1 MKKIKYAL
9 FLIFVIFFGIT
20 VYQNLPFL
28 IARHAFIFD
37 IKLMDFY
44 TYHHTFPEFENGL
57 YFLGSF
63 FIGLIIAYISLLK
76 LLFKSRKTVK
86 GLNQNMIDKDKEIE
100 ELKKSLANK
109 ESALLAEKTPEA
121 SSEAS
126 A

>member
-1 MKKIKYAL
+1 MKKIKFAL
-9 FLIFVIFFGIT
+9 FLIFVIFFGLV

-28 IARHAFIFD
+28 VSRHAFIFD

-63 FIGLIIAYISLLK
+63 FIGLIVAYISLLK

-86 GLNQNMIDKDKEIE
+86 GLNQNLLDKDKEIGD
-100 ELKKSLANK
+100 LKKSLANK
-109 ESALLAEKTPEA
+109 ESVLPAEKAPEA
-121 SSEAS
+121 SEAS